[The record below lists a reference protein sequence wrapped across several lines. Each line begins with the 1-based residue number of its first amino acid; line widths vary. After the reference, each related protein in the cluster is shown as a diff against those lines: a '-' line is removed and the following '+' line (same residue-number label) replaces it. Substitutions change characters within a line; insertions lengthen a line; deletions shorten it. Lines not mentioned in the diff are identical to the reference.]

1 MGPGIARYDGQSD
14 WYDETFSA
22 RHHGEQESW
31 FRECLGSGGG
41 AVCLDV
47 ACGTGRAGGLLRD
60 AGYRAVGFDISAD
73 QLRFARTRLAAAVRA
88 DARRLPVPDAC
99 ADVATGMYFQ
109 TDTED
114 FAAVVRDVARC
125 LRPGGRFAYLGVH
138 PCYVGPFVY
147 RLDEQRDQSLT
158 FTPGYGTAASGT
170 GASDTDG
177 WADRGSG
184 DGSKIGGRVGFHH
197 KTLASFLQA
206 FGEAGL
212 VLGSVREFV
221 PPGAILPWDLALLA
235 EKPR

>member
-1 MGPGIARYDGQSD
+1 VRPEIARYDGNAE

-22 RHHGEQESW
+22 FHTEVAESW
-31 FRECLGSGGG
+31 FRECLGPGGG

-47 ACGTGRAGGLLRD
+47 ACGTGRAGALLRD

-88 DARRLPVPDAC
+88 DARRLPLPDAS

-114 FAAVVRDVARC
+114 FAAVVREVARC

-138 PCYVGPFVY
+138 PCYVGAFVY
-147 RLDEQRDQSLT
+147 RLNEQQDQSLT
-158 FTPGYGTAASGT
+158 FTPGYGTV
-170 GASDTDG
+170 G
-177 WADRGSG
+177 WASRASG
-184 DGSKIGGRVGFHH
+184 DGSRIGGRVGFHH

-206 FGEAGL
+206 FGDAGL
-212 VLGSVREFV
+212 IPRSVREFV
-221 PPGAILPWDLALLA
+221 RPGAILPWDLALLA
-235 EKPR
+235 EKPG

>member
-1 MGPGIARYDGQSD
+1 MRPGIARYDGHSD

-22 RHHGEQESW
+22 FHGEQESW
-31 FRECLGSGGG
+31 LRECLGDGGG

-47 ACGTGRAGGLLRD
+47 ACGTGRAGRLLRD

-73 QLRFARTRLAAAVRA
+73 QLRYARSRLTAAVRA

-99 ADVATGMYFQ
+99 ADAATGMYFQ

-114 FAAVVRDVARC
+114 FAAVVREVARC
-125 LRPGGRFAYLGVH
+125 LRPAGRFAYLGVH

-147 RLDEQRDQSLT
+147 RLNEQRDQSRT
-158 FTPGYGTAASGT
+158 FTPGYGTAASGP
-170 GASDTDG
+170 DG

-197 KTLASFLQA
+197 KTLASFLRA
-206 FGEAGL
+206 FMDAGL
-212 VLGSVREFV
+212 TLRSVREFV

>member
-1 MGPGIARYDGQSD
+1 VEPVTARYDGQSD
-14 WYDETFSA
+14 WYEETFSA
-22 RHHGEQESW
+22 THPEEQESW
-31 FRECLGSGGG
+31 FRECLGDGGG
-41 AVCLDV
+41 AVGLDV
-47 ACGTGRAGGLLRD
+47 ACGTGRAGRLLRE

-73 QLRFARTRLAAAVRA
+73 QLRYARSRLAAAVRA

-114 FAAVVRDVARC
+114 FAAVVREVARC

-158 FTPGYGTAASGT
+158 FTPGYGTAESGN
-170 GASDTDG
+170 GG
-177 WADRGSG
+177 WSARGSG

-197 KTLASFLQA
+197 KTLTSFLAA
-206 FGEAGL
+206 FGDAGF
-212 VLGSVREFV
+212 VLRSVREFV
-221 PPGAILPWDLALLA
+221 PPGRILPWDLALLA
-235 EKPR
+235 EKPS

>member
-1 MGPGIARYDGQSD
+1 VRPAIARYDGYSD

-22 RHHGEQESW
+22 THPEEQETW
-31 FRECLGSGGG
+31 FRECLGVGRG

-47 ACGTGRAGGLLRD
+47 ACGTGRAGRLLRE

-73 QLRFARTRLAAAVRA
+73 QLRFARSRLAAAVRT

-114 FAAVVRDVARC
+114 FAAVVREVARC

-147 RLDEQRDQSLT
+147 RLDERQDQSLT
-158 FTPGYGTAASGT
+158 FTPGYGAIR
-170 GASDTDG
+170 

-197 KTLASFLQA
+197 KTLASFLAA
-206 FGEAGL
+206 FGDAGFIL
-212 VLGSVREFV
+212 RSVREFV
-221 PPGAILPWDLALLA
+221 PPGRILPWDLALLA
-235 EKPR
+235 EKPS